1 MKKLRIACIIGSV
14 AVTFLSGC
22 TWHMRTKRRP
32 RHLAEKDSYVELPVK
47 GVKDTT
53 LDEAIL
59 CKNYYKKIE
68 DYDLA
73 AKYLEHALT
82 LAKDHLLRSKII
94 LELGDFYM
102 KLDDKD
108 KAEKMYNQYKL
119 LYPGSPQINYVLYQ
133 EIVASYEDAGE
144 SAKDAT
150 KNKNTVKLAEE
161 YLKEFGNDEEHSER
175 VQKMLEDSYFKLF
188 KKEIDTADFYIK
200 KYAYDPNERVLV
212 SAKKRIQK
220 ALNEYAAHVPN
231 NEALLKLKN
240 IEIPIEPVE
249 AVLST
254 LTSMMTTLNDYV
266 SLHYVPSRHGKERIF
281 ASSVSLDESYESLSN

>member
-1 MKKLRIACIIGSV
+1 MKRIQVALIFGSV
-14 AVTFLSGC
+14 AVTLLSGC

-32 RHLAEKDSYVELPVK
+32 RHLANKDSYVELPVK
-47 GVKDTT
+47 GIKDTT
-53 LDEAIL
+53 LDEAVL

-68 DYDLA
+68 DYDLV

-82 LAKDHLLRSKII
+82 LAKDHMLRSKLI
-94 LELGDFYM
+94 LELGDMYM
-102 KLDDKD
+102 KLEDKD

-161 YLKEFGNDEEHSER
+161 YLKEFGGDEEHSER

-188 KKEIDTADFYIK
+188 KKEIDTAGFYLK
-200 KYAYDPNERVLV
+200 KYSYEQNEHLLN
-212 SAKKRIQK
+212 SAKKRIKK
-220 ALNEYAAHVPN
+220 ALSEYAPHMPN
-231 NEALLKLKN
+231 NEPLLKLKA
-240 IEIPIEPVE
+240 IEVPIEPVD
-249 AVLST
+249 ALVGT
-254 LTSMMTTLNDYV
+254 LTSMMTTLDDYV
-266 SLHYVPSRHGKERIF
+266 SQHYIPSRHGKERIF